1 MRKFFITVGHSG
13 LSPVAPGTVGSLA
26 SLVLVVLLIQVLPP
40 STIFMLTILISV
52 VAVKQIDIYEKQTKT
67 HDSKIIV
74 IDELVGMWF
83 AFLIAGATADS
94 WFWFAVLS
102 FVYFRLF
109 DILKPSIIGR
119 IDKNVKGG
127 LGVVGDDIVA
137 GIIGGLSASLTYFIF
152 KEFVL

>member
-1 MRKFFITVGHSG
+1 MREFFITVAYSG
-13 LSPVAPGTVGSLA
+13 LSPKAPGTVGSLV
-26 SLVLVVLLIQVLPP
+26 SLAAVVLLIQVLPP
-40 STIFMLTILISV
+40 STIFMFTILISV
-52 VAVKQIDIYEKQTKT
+52 IAVKQIDIYEKQTNT
-67 HDSKIIV
+67 HDSKTIV

-94 WFWFAVLS
+94 WVWLGLFS

-137 GIIGGLSASLTYFIF
+137 GIAGGLSASLTYFLF
-152 KEFVL
+152 EEFLL